1 MVILMPLLKQAW
13 NKACNIQIMN
23 NPPKQDENN
32 PPLDENHI
40 IAERREKL
48 AKLRQAG
55 IAYPN
60 DFVPTHLAADLHAHY
75 DSFNKE
81 ELAQKKISVK
91 VAGRMV
97 LKRVMG
103 KASFATIQDRS
114 GQIQF

>member
-48 AKLRQAG
+48 AKLRQTG
-55 IAYPN
+55 VAYPMILS
-60 DFVPTHLAADLHAHY
+60 PR
-75 DSFNKE
+75 
-81 ELAQKKISVK
+81 I
-91 VAGRMV
+91 
-97 LKRVMG
+97 
-103 KASFATIQDRS
+103 
-114 GQIQF
+114 